1 MAKNDVVLVDAI
13 LQQRI
18 SEALPSNKLD
28 EVFEYFALEQVLK
41 DFDLSRDEL
50 ERGWIDGRDDG
61 GIDAFFIFVN
71 GHPIQDPGTFL
82 WPRTGVVIEI
92 HVFTCK
98 HHSTFEQAPI
108 DSILAS
114 AQELFDLSFK
124 REDLKGSYSDDVLK
138 IRDLLAQSYRR
149 IAISSPKTVFKF
161 HYVSRGDST
170 RVGLGVSARAAQLC
184 ELIKSLF
191 SDSNVNFDFVGAG
204 ELVALFR
211 RTKQFSLE
219 LPFVEHVS
227 AGAGSYVVLA
237 RLREYWRFVS
247 DENGNLRRYLFDSNV
262 RDFLRGTRVNDDIA
276 ESLRAGSGPD
286 FWWLN
291 NGVTI
296 LATKAA
302 LSGKILSL
310 QDIQIVNGLQ
320 TTETI
325 YRHLEEQ
332 PSPTDERMLLIK
344 ILVSTDP
351 SVRDKII
358 RATNNQNAVEL
369 SSLHAT
375 DKIQR
380 DIEDILEK
388 NEWFYERRQNYYRN
402 IGKPAQRFVTPLYL
416 ATGVLSLVFKNPAS
430 AAKLKNRFMRNQ
442 LSYVAVF
449 SEKLPLQLWPTL
461 VTVLKKIDDGLS
473 PLRSATNDLGD
484 RFLARWRG
492 LVALICT
499 AQLIGKF
506 DYSIDEFLTI
516 NSGEITP
523 DFVEK
528 VWRPI
533 EEAAVGGPSRR
544 LFKSPK
550 FVLDQCSAAAAKD
563 NMNGVEVVGR
573 RHLPVA
579 HGPSD
584 PAFLESVR
592 RILMQGNPN
601 PDRAASAILGCDLKM
616 AQAAIRI
623 LRKKLAEPKAPHSPL
638 PGATI

>member
-13 LQQRI
+13 VQQRI

-28 EVFEYFALEQVLK
+28 EVFEHLALEQVLK

-61 GIDAFFIFVN
+61 GIDAIFIFIN
-71 GHPIQDPGTFL
+71 GHLVQDAGTFS
-82 WPRTGVVIEI
+82 WPRTGVVMEI

-98 HHSTFEQAPI
+98 HHATFEQAPI
-108 DSILAS
+108 DAILAS
-114 AQELFDLSFK
+114 AQELFDLSIS
-124 REDLKGSYSDDVLK
+124 RADLKGSYSQDVLRM
-138 IRDLLAQSYRR
+138 RDLLAQSYRR
-149 IAISSPKTVFKF
+149 IAIASAKTVFKF

-170 RVGLGVSARAAQLC
+170 IVGSSVLARATQLR
-184 ELIKSLF
+184 ELIRTLF
-191 SDSNVNFDFVGAG
+191 SQSDVDFEFVGAG
-204 ELVALFR
+204 ELIALFR

-227 AGAGSYVVLA
+227 AGAGSYMVLA

-276 ESLRAGSGPD
+276 DSLRAESGPD

-302 LSGKILSL
+302 LSGKTLSL

-325 YRHLEEQ
+325 YRHFGEAAG
-332 PSPTDERMLLIK
+332 SPDERMLLVK

-369 SSLHAT
+369 ASLHAT

-388 NEWFYERRQNYYRN
+388 NEWFYERRKNYYRN

-416 ATGVLSLVFKNPAS
+416 ASGVLSLVFKNPA
-430 AAKLKNRFMRNQ
+430 AAARLRNRFMRNQ
-442 LSYVAVF
+442 LSYDAVF
-449 SEKLPLQLWPTL
+449 SEKLNLQIWPTL
-461 VTVLKKIDDGLS
+461 VTVLKTVDDGLS
-473 PLRSATNDLGD
+473 LLRSQTNELGD
-484 RFLARWRG
+484 RFLAKWRG

-499 AQLIGKF
+499 ARLLGKF
-506 DYSIDEFLTI
+506 DYSTDEFLSI
-516 NSGEITP
+516 RPAEITAT
-523 DFVEK
+523 FVAE

-533 EEAAVGGPSRR
+533 EEAALIPSSRR
-544 LFKSPK
+544 AFKSPH
-550 FVLDQCSAAAAKD
+550 FAFAQCSAAAG
-563 NMNGVEVVGR
+563 NYSLTGVEVVGR

-579 HGPSD
+579 EGPSD
-584 PAFLESVR
+584 PVFLEEVR
-592 RILMQGNPN
+592 KILAQGNPN
-601 PDRAASAILGCDLKM
+601 PELAAAAILGCDPKL
-616 AQAAIRI
+616 ARAAIRI
-623 LRKKLAEPKAPHSPL
+623 LRAKQDKSALPNLPL
-638 PGATI
+638 S